1 MIQCNYMKSVK
12 KDYNVPSI
20 LHICK
25 IMIVKNFLLLELGQ
39 APRSIFGINSLT
51 VALIHM
57 GKKQNLCFYYK
68 QLTNKYRTS

>member
-25 IMIVKNFLLLELGQ
+25 IMIVKNSLLLEQGQ

-57 GKKQNLCFYYK
+57 GKK
-68 QLTNKYRTS
+68 NKICAFIINN